1 MRDFHPA
8 QLEIYQS
15 PARFKV
21 ICAGRRFGK
30 SELSILSM
38 MYFALLK
45 PSSKVVYFA
54 PTITQARDIVWN
66 NLKTY
71 SKEAG
76 IWAGDPNESRM
87 EIPIKNI
94 DSKGNVLP
102 TTSIIW
108 LRGTENIES
117 ARGNKIDY
125 LVVDEV
131 ASMRNWGY
139 IWADVLRP
147 TLTDSKGQAMFIS
160 TPKGFNHFYEMF
172 NRANED
178 TDYAAF
184 KFTTYDNP
192 FIPVDEIEKAKL
204 EVDSDTFKQEFMAE
218 FVSVSGQVYKDFDVT
233 RQFKVVEYDPY
244 LEVNVSMDFGVN
256 DPTSIIWIQPNGG
269 EFRII
274 DYHEE
279 SNSNIDYFASLI
291 KSKPY
296 REPSLFTGD
305 PAGNARSIVTNTS
318 PIEEYSKH
326 GIHVRTKTGVKIHEQ
341 VRITHKYIKSLYVDS
356 TLERFR
362 DCILNYR
369 YPERKNNIFSTSN
382 ETPLHD
388 EYSHAMRALEYYFV
402 NIDSGGFMNRN
413 TPIYLPQNDLAKW
426 TFE

>member
-8 QLEIYQS
+8 QLEIYEN

-21 ICAGRRFGK
+21 VCAGRRFGK
-30 SELSILSM
+30 SELSIISM
-38 MYFALLK
+38 MYFALLH

-54 PTITQARDIVWN
+54 PTISQARDIVWN

-76 IWAGDPNESRM
+76 LWAGEPNESRM

-94 DSKGNVLP
+94 DKQGHLLP
-102 TTSIIW
+102 STSVIW

-131 ASMRNWGY
+131 ASMRNWSY
-139 IWADVLRP
+139 TWADVLRP

-172 NRANED
+172 NRSAND
-178 TDYAAF
+178 PDYASF
-184 KFTTYDNP
+184 RFTSYDNP
-192 FIPVDEIEKAKL
+192 FLDKDELEKAKL
-204 EVDSDTFKQEFMAE
+204 EVTDDSFKQEYMAE
-218 FVSVSGQVYKDFDVT
+218 FVSVSGQVYKEFDVVS
-233 RQFKVVEYDPY
+233 QFKVVEYDPF

-256 DPTSIIWIQPNGG
+256 DPTAIIWIQPNGN
-269 EFRII
+269 EFRVI

-279 SNSNIDYFASLI
+279 QNANVDYFAALI

-326 GIHVRTKTGVKIHEQ
+326 GIHIRTKTGVKIPEQ
-341 VRITHKYIKSLYVDS
+341 IRITHKYMRSMYVDS
-356 TLERFR
+356 RLERFR
-362 DCILNYR
+362 DCLLNYR
-369 YPERKNNIFSTSN
+369 YPEKKSNIYSTSN
-382 ETPLHD
+382 ETPIHD

-402 NIDSGGFMNRN
+402 NVDGGGYLKKWND
-413 TPIYLPQNDLAKW
+413 YALPQTDVSKW